1 MSTNAITNKRPGLG
15 YGIVTGVLIALAVI
29 AVFFAA
35 NALFRLP
42 LLPINVMDWLPNNLP
57 NGLLNAGKDAMVSVL
72 TAISPNDVDGVAKT
86 AEGIIGTTTLFGVIV
101 VAVAAVFLIARG
113 QKGINPGVITGV
125 IVGLVL
131 GILFALMYFSLPVV
145 QFERSSY
152 MLLDGAFIVGLFLA
166 AGYAAGRIFDRLSA
180 IAETAPASADVSAQ
194 ELNRRQFLVRVG
206 GATATL
212 TVAGAVVSLLA
223 NNNNGPTSDALQS
236 GAGDT
241 AAATPNN
248 QTTSANPT
256 PSGPI
261 ETVGLV
267 SDLDPAPGTRPE
279 ITPLEQHY
287 RIDIVA
293 RPPEIDASTWTLP
306 LVGLVNSP
314 QNFTLDEIRE
324 MPSMSRIVTMSCIS
338 NTVGGDLI
346 STTKWTG
353 VKMKDLVRLAQPTN
367 EATQLRIT
375 CADGF
380 DEYVS
385 LSLINN
391 DERIML
397 AYEWDD
403 RPLLQ
408 KHGFPVRIHI
418 PNHYGM
424 KQPKWITNIEFVA
437 DWQEGY
443 WVRRGWSEA
452 ALVQHT
458 SVIDTI
464 ASLDAFE
471 TDGVTYIPIGGIA
484 FAGDRGISTV
494 EVSVDGGE
502 WMPAAIK
509 EPLDDNTWYLWR
521 YDWPFTAGAH
531 AFEVRCVDGNGTPQR
546 TDITPQRPDGAT
558 GIHRVSRIL

>member
-1 MSTNAITNKRPGLG
+1 MSTSVTTNKRPGLG

-35 NALFRLP
+35 YSLFRLP

-57 NGLLNAGKDAMVSVL
+57 NELLNAGKDAMVSVL

-86 AEGIIGTTTLFGVIV
+86 AEGIIGTSTLFGVIV
-101 VAVAAVFLIARG
+101 VGVIAIFLIARG
-113 QKGINPGVITGV
+113 RDDFNAGTSTGV

-152 MLLDGAFIVGLFLA
+152 MVLDGAFIVGIFVA
-166 AGYAAGRIFDRLSA
+166 AGFAAGRIFDRLSA
-180 IAETAPASADVSAQ
+180 MSEAAPAGSDVSAQ

-212 TVAGAVVSLLA
+212 TVAGAVVSLLT
-223 NNNNGPTSDALQS
+223 NNTNSSTEEALQS
-236 GAGDT
+236 GSSGP
-241 AAATPNN
+241 ATTRDN
-248 QTTSANPT
+248 QTASTNPT
-256 PSGPI
+256 PTGPI

-267 SDLDPAPGTRPE
+267 SDLAPAPGTRPE
-279 ITPLEQHY
+279 ITPLEEHY

-306 LVGLVNSP
+306 LVGLVNKP
-314 QNFTLDEIRE
+314 QYFTLDELRA

-353 VKMKDLVRLAQPTN
+353 VKMKDLVRLAQPMN
-367 EATQLRIT
+367 EATQLKIT

-385 LSLINN
+385 LSLINS

-424 KQPKWITNIEFVA
+424 KQPKWITNIEFVSE
-437 DWQEGY
+437 WQEGY

-471 TDGVTYIPIGGIA
+471 SQGATYIPIGGIA
-484 FAGDRGISTV
+484 YSGDRGISTV
-494 EVSVDGGE
+494 EISVDGGE

-509 EPLDDNTWYLWR
+509 KPLDDNTWYLWR
-521 YDWPFTAGAH
+521 YDWLFTAGAH
-531 AFEVRCVDGNGTPQR
+531 VFEVRCVDGKGTPQR
-546 TDITPQRPDGAT
+546 TEFTPQRPDGAT

>member
-1 MSTNAITNKRPGLG
+1 VTSGL
-15 YGIVTGVLIALAVI
+15 
-29 AVFFAA
+29 
-35 NALFRLP
+35 
-42 LLPINVMDWLPNNLP
+42 
-57 NGLLNAGKDAMVSVL
+57 
-72 TAISPNDVDGVAKT
+72 
-86 AEGIIGTTTLFGVIV
+86 
-101 VAVAAVFLIARG
+101 
-113 QKGINPGVITGV
+113 

-131 GILFALMYFSLPVV
+131 GIGFALMYFSLPVV

-152 MLLDGAFIVGLFLA
+152 MLLDGVFIIGVFIT
-166 AGYAAGRIFDRLSA
+166 AGYAAGRIFDRLSLM
-180 IAETAPASADVSAQ
+180 AETPATGEVSAQ

-223 NNNNGPTSDALQS
+223 NNSSSATEDALQS
-236 GAGDT
+236 GTGD
-241 AAATPNN
+241 AAATTRDN
-248 QTTSANPT
+248 QTASANPT

-267 SDLDPAPGTRPE
+267 SDLEPAPGTRPE

-314 QNFTLDEIRE
+314 QNLTLDEIRE

-353 VKMKDLVRLAQPTN
+353 VKMQDLIRLAQPTN
-367 EATQLRIT
+367 EATQLKIT

-391 DERIML
+391 DDRIML

-424 KQPKWITNIEFVA
+424 KQPKWITNIEFVSE
-437 DWQEGY
+437 WQEGY

-471 TDGVTYIPIGGIA
+471 SEGVTYIPIGGIA
-484 FAGDRGISTV
+484 YSGDRGISTV
-494 EVSVDGGE
+494 EVSVDSGE

-509 EPLDDNTWYLWR
+509 EPLGDNTWYIWR

-531 AFEVRCVDGNGTPQR
+531 SFEVRCVDGNGTPQR

-558 GIHRVSRIL
+558 GIHRISRIL